1 MLTTL
6 FTQQLPKRQALLAV
20 FISSTIWGLLW
31 IPLRWLDNLGYQ
43 DLWSTFAF
51 MCIPIVPL
59 LIFAWPRMQKDR
71 KHLPVYL
78 LAGGLIGAGFG
89 LYCTGLLIGSVTKTT
104 LLFYLTPVW
113 GSVLGM
119 MFLGEK
125 ASISRWFAN
134 IMGLSGCVLILG
146 INTGNI
152 MLQGADALGFLAG
165 FAWAFGGVL
174 VRRFPDADF
183 VVLTFW
189 QYVLGSALTL
199 VAIMMIGTPPPS
211 VAQTID
217 GLTIAILTAFIFLPT
232 MMLIFR
238 ISQYVSPGLVAL
250 LMMSE
255 VVFAVF
261 SAMLLLDETL
271 TYLQWTGAACILSTG
286 VFVAISSEARD

>member
-1 MLTTL
+1 M
-6 FTQQLPKRQALLAV
+6 
-20 FISSTIWGLLW
+20 
-31 IPLRWLDNLGYQ
+31 
-43 DLWSTFAF
+43 
-51 MCIPIVPL
+51 
-59 LIFAWPRMQKDR
+59 
-71 KHLPVYL
+71 PVYL
-78 LAGGLIGAGFG
+78 MAGGLIGAGFG

-125 ASISRWFAN
+125 ATISRWFAN

-183 VVLTFW
+183 VVLTLW

-199 VAIMMIGTPPPS
+199 VAILMIGTPPPS